1 MNIPPNSGPTTITN
15 RDFAKGAG
23 TTLLARLGAV
33 FETISQ
39 PLYVLMFGLAGYGLY
54 AVLWAAITL
63 IENVADLGMPA
74 ALQRVVPQAA
84 SPQDELCALRCALL
98 IGVIPSIFL
107 ALAIMLGAQAIAP
120 LFNAA
125 DADAAMLVSVIQI
138 YAWSL
143 PLWAF
148 VEVATAALRS
158 KRMFGAEIRLRLLW
172 EQVIRLGIAVAL
184 FFAGFGTMALFYAH
198 LLSLVLTCLLA
209 LRLLTRYFDLRHFF
223 SAKSAQPVFSEML
236 GAGLAVLPSNV
247 VARLFSDGPPLL
259 LNALLAGATGAISA
273 ALYVI
278 ARKISSI
285 VQLVRTAFNYVLAP
299 LASAASKGESGQVA
313 RIYGFVTRLSF
324 ALALPLGAVLGGGG
338 SAILRLFGADASA
351 ALPALVILTVARI
364 VEAVIGGAA
373 PIQQVTSGFRS
384 QLAGSLGG
392 LATAAAICLWLMPA
406 WGVTG
411 MAIAVGAG
419 VITSVAIPLYQ
430 LHLIAE
436 LHPFA
441 APFLQVMARSV
452 LIALV
457 TLMAALLITQLPQ
470 WSQLPMLIVALLIAL
485 WISARFALP
494 LEDRRALGSA
504 ATKLRLVSLDG

>member
-1 MNIPPNSGPTTITN
+1 MTNPSDSLSTVVTN

-63 IENVADLGMPA
+63 VENILDLGMPA

-84 SPQDELCALRCALL
+84 SPHDELAALRVALF
-98 IGVIPSIFL
+98 IGVIPSVLF
-107 ALAIMLGAQAIAP
+107 ALVITVGARAIAP

-125 DADAAMLVSVIQI
+125 DADAAMLVTAIEI

-172 EQVIRLGIAVAL
+172 EQVIRLVIAVAL
-184 FFAGFGTMALFYAH
+184 YVVGFGTMALFYAH

-209 LRLLTRYFDLRHFF
+209 LRLLGRYFDLRHFF
-223 SAKSAQPVFSEML
+223 SVRSAQPMFTEML
-236 GAGLAVLPSNV
+236 GAGLAVLPSNI

-259 LNALLAGATGAISA
+259 LNTLLVGSAGAVSA

-324 ALALPLGAVLGGGG
+324 ALALPLGAVLAGGG
-338 SAILRLFGADASA
+338 SAILRLFGPDANP
-351 ALPALVILTVARI
+351 ALPALVILTGARI
-364 VEAVIGGAA
+364 IEAVIGGGA

-392 LATAAAICLWLMPA
+392 LVTAAAICLWLMPA

-419 VITSVAIPLYQ
+419 VIVSVAIPLYQ
-430 LHLIAE
+430 LHVIAE

-441 APFLQVMARSV
+441 APFSHVMIRSA
-452 LIALV
+452 LIAVV
-457 TLMAALLITQLPQ
+457 TLMIVLLIAQLRP
-470 WSQLPMLIVALLIAL
+470 WSQLPMLLVALLTAL

-494 LEDRRALGSA
+494 LEDRQALGSA
-504 ATKLRLVSLDG
+504 ATKLKLV